1 MSFQTNQIWSNTE
14 FTNSK
19 SIWNNLV
26 SLDNLDNET
35 VIVVSNLEGSLHVF
49 KENEVIVSKNYKQP
63 VLKLL
68 SGNFIT
74 ALKKKSLVILHPYN
88 LQIVFLDYNTNT
100 EHYELVQA
108 FSHNLT
114 DPSYSFCNN
123 NGDRF

>member
-49 KENEVIVSKNYKQP
+49 KESEVIVSKNYKQP
-63 VLKLL
+63 VLR
-68 SGNFIT
+68 FW
-74 ALKKKSLVILHPYN
+74 
-88 LQIVFLDYNTNT
+88 VFWGVYLCF
-100 EHYELVQA
+100 A
-108 FSHNLT
+108 M
-114 DPSYSFCNN
+114 
-123 NGDRF
+123 